1 MEVITYKLEDK
12 FSTIEFEEGEE
23 LYFGDPCYVVPGWDH
38 DSGNDAWDMLCNEM
52 FHRTTKQHPDSGEI
66 YTSQEYDFDDK
77 NNIRVVEIKMSPE
90 DGTMW
95 SNMSGEFH
103 MWSTNM
109 GDGTY
114 PLLHMGAKIKE
125 LGVDAGCL
133 SVIPMSLIKGWGTE
147 RSAQQLGHI
156 VSNHRRATISAEDG
170 DMFWGDYSLHT
181 SWEAIRDMEQEDS
194 WMECDEESYV

>member
-1 MEVITYKLEDK
+1 MKVITYKLEDK

-38 DSGNDAWDMLCNEM
+38 DSGNDVWDMLCNEM
-52 FHRTTKQHPDSGEI
+52 FRSVTKQHPDSGEV
-66 YTSQEYDFDDK
+66 YTSRDLDFDDK
-77 NNIRVVEIKMSPE
+77 NNIRVVEIKTSLVGMA
-90 DGTMW
+90 GK
-95 SNMSGEFH
+95 FH

-133 SVIPMSLIKGWGTE
+133 SVIPMCLIKGWGAE
-147 RSAQQLGHI
+147 ANARQLGCI
-156 VSNHRRATISAEDG
+156 VDDHRRSHISAEDG

-181 SWEAIRDMEQEDS
+181 SWEAIRDMEQEDE
-194 WMECDEESYV
+194 WMDCDQESYI

>member
-1 MEVITYKLEDK
+1 MKVITYKLEYK

-38 DSGNDAWDMLCNEM
+38 DSGNDVWDMLCNEM
-52 FHRTTKQHPDSGEI
+52 FRSVTKQHPDSGEV
-66 YTSQEYDFDDK
+66 YTSRDLDFDDK
-77 NNIRVVEIKMSPE
+77 NNIRVVEIKTSLVGMA
-90 DGTMW
+90 GK
-95 SNMSGEFH
+95 FH

-133 SVIPMSLIKGWGTE
+133 SVIPMSLIEGWGTE
-147 RSAQQLGHI
+147 SQARQLGCI
-156 VSNHRRATISAEDG
+156 VDDHRRSHISVEDG

-181 SWEAIRDMEQEDS
+181 SWEAIRDMDAEDE
-194 WMECDEESYV
+194 WMECDQESYV